1 LLARRRAVPSLAPYS
16 IPAAAEAGLCVGSIF
31 RLQRRMAAGKGHV
44 LPALLMPVPWIET
57 KIGPGQDLVR
67 SLTMKA
73 MPRIS
78 AGTLV

>member
-16 IPAAAEAGLCVGSIF
+16 IPAAGLCVGSVF
-31 RLQRRMAAGKGHV
+31 RLQRRMAAGNGHV